1 MALITKAI
9 KGTKDVLPKDV
20 HKNQYIEAT
29 ALDIASKFGYKEIR
43 TPVFE
48 HTELFQRGVGDTT
61 DVVQKEMYT
70 FDDKGGRS
78 ITLRPEGTAG
88 AVRSYLENGLCN
100 EALPQKVCYL
110 ISCYRYEKPQA
121 GRLREFHQ
129 FGVECFGS
137 ASPLADAEIIA
148 LAKSLFDTLGVKDLS
163 LEINS
168 IGCPTCR
175 AEYHKA
181 LKEYFSSRKDE
192 LCDTCKSRL
201 DRNPMRILDCKSP
214 ICHEIAEGAPV
225 VIDYLCDEC
234 KEHFENV
241 QKYLKAQNIEY
252 TINPQIVRGLDY
264 YTKTV
269 FEFVSN
275 SIGAQGTVCGGG
287 RYDGLVEELG
297 GQHTPSLGFAMGIER
312 LMLLMEAQGC
322 EFPEA
327 EKPDLFIVA
336 LGEKATLKAVEIA
349 KDMRE
354 EGFSALL
361 DLNQRSVRAQMKYA
375 DKLGAK
381 FNVVI
386 GDNEVEAKTAKLKNM
401 QTGEETE
408 INLDTFVSGFYS
420 ISLNEQLADLEIN
433 GEEFDFNSL
442 FNIKKENEPSEINI
456 DENTVNSLI

>member
-78 ITLRPEGTAG
+78 ITLRPEGTSG

-110 ISCYRYEKPQA
+110 TSCYRYEKPQA

-297 GQHTPSLGFAMGIER
+297 GQHTPSLGCAIGIER
-312 LMLLMEAQGC
+312 LTLLMEAQGC

-408 INLDTFVSGFYS
+408 INLDTFVNGFYS

-442 FNIKKENEPSEINI
+442 FCFGNKS
-456 DENTVNSLI
+456 DEE

>member
-20 HKNQYIEAT
+20 YKNQYIEAT
-29 ALDIASKFGYKEIR
+29 CLGVAEQFGYKEIR

-100 EALPQKVCYL
+100 EALPQKVCYNT
-110 ISCYRYEKPQA
+110 SCYRYEKPQA

-129 FGVECFGS
+129 FGIECFGS

-148 LAKSLFDTLGVKDLS
+148 LAKTIFDNLEVKDLS

-181 LKEYFSSRKDE
+181 LKEYFSARKDE
-192 LCDTCKSRL
+192 LCDTCKDRL
-201 DRNPMRILDCKSP
+201 ERNPMRILDCKSP
-214 ICHEIAEGAPV
+214 VCSEIAKDAP
-225 VIDYLCDEC
+225 IMLDYLCDEC
-234 KEHFENV
+234 REHFDKV
-241 QKYLKAQNIEY
+241 QEYLKAQDIAFN
-252 TINPQIVRGLDY
+252 INPKIVRGLDY

-269 FEFVSN
+269 FEFVSS

-297 GQHTPSLGFAMGIER
+297 GQKTASLGFAMGLER
-312 LMLLMEAQGC
+312 LMLLMEAQNC
-322 EFPEA
+322 PFPEPQA
-327 EKPDLFIVA
+327 ADLFIVA
-336 LGEKATLKAVEIA
+336 LGDKAVLKALEIS
-349 KDMRE
+349 KDMRA
-354 EGFSALL
+354 EGFGCLM
-361 DLNQRSVRAQMKYA
+361 DLNRRSVRAQMKYA

-381 FNVVI
+381 FNLVI
-386 GDNEVEAKTAKLKNM
+386 GDNEVESGCAKLKNM
-401 QTGEETE
+401 ATGEETE
-408 INLDTFVSGFYS
+408 IQLETFVNGFYN
-420 ISLNEQLADLEIN
+420 ISLAEQLADLEIN
-433 GEEFDFNSL
+433 GEEFDFSTL
-442 FNIKKENEPSEINI
+442 FGNGNEE
-456 DENTVNSLI
+456 

>member
-88 AVRSYLENGLCN
+88 AVRSFLENGLCN

-129 FGVECFGS
+129 FGVECFGT

-148 LAKSLFDTLGVKDLS
+148 LAKSIFDTLGVRDLS

-168 IGCPTCR
+168 IGCPKCR

-181 LKEYFSSRKDE
+181 LKEYFASRKDE
-192 LCDTCKSRL
+192 LCDTCKGRL

-214 ICHEIAEGAPV
+214 ICHEIAQGAPV

-234 KEHFENV
+234 KEHFEKV
-241 QKYLKAQNIEY
+241 QKYLDAQNIEY
-252 TINPQIVRGLDY
+252 KINPQIVRGLDY

-297 GQHTPSLGFAMGIER
+297 GQHTASLGFAMGLER

-322 EFPEA
+322 EFPQA

-386 GDNEVEAKTAKLKNM
+386 GDNEVENKIAKLKNM

-408 INLDTFVSGFYS
+408 INLDTFVSGFYN
-420 ISLNEQLADLEIN
+420 ISLNDQLADLEIN
-433 GEEFDFNSL
+433 GEEFDFGSL
-442 FNIKKENEPSEINI
+442 FGLKNSE
-456 DENTVNSLI
+456 EE